1 MHFFVFELAAANSGA
16 LSSLDPAVVV
26 FAMHPAE
33 SAPISAVV
41 VTPSANGEE
50 AEVLDLRHPDSVYSA
65 PMVGDG
71 QQTPDGAPPGVPTR
85 GRDTGPNAGEK
96 STTTQHRLVQG
107 SSALDELHADMAL
120 LVSLRGS
127 DEYQGL
133 NGQVANPEPVDSW
146 QEDGLH
152 FFVFQLHAA
161 ATAVDVASAAPM
173 AVFAMHPP
181 EQAPVSA
188 VVVRPGVN
196 GEEADVL
203 DVRLPE
209 NAYMTLGTF

>member
-1 MHFFVFELAAANSGA
+1 
-16 LSSLDPAVVV
+16 
-26 FAMHPAE
+26 MHPEE
-33 SAPISAVV
+33 SGPISAVV

-50 AEVLDLRHPDSVYSA
+50 AEVLDLRQPDRVYSA
-65 PMVGDG
+65 PIAEDG
-71 QQTPDGAPPGVPTR
+71 RQTPNGTAPGVPTV
-85 GRDTGPNAGEK
+85 GGDSGPNAGEE
-96 STTTQHRLVQG
+96 STTTEHRLIQD
-107 SSALDELHADMAL
+107 SSPADELHADMAL
-120 LVSLRGS
+120 LVSLRDS

-133 NGQVANPEPVDSW
+133 NEQVANPEPVDSW

-152 FFVFQLHAA
+152 FFVFQLHAV